1 MANSSR
7 IFGGALTDDF
17 RCVCVVVLL
26 FFRRS
31 GTGAH
36 QFHRRIVQ
44 ESFRERG
51 HRVSYICLDM
61 IAFLVRTSNVVGFPG
76 LVRLCTGPAFARCE
90 H

>member
-1 MANSSR
+1 MIFVVFVSS
-7 IFGGALTDDF
+7 FSF
-17 RCVCVVVLL
+17 FFVVQGRVHI
-26 FFRRS
+26 S
-31 GTGAH
+31 STGEL
-36 QFHRRIVQ
+36 VQ